1 MFAIGRR
8 KKPTKRLSDAEL
20 QKFKRDSQSR
30 KDAPDQARKSAGE
43 DDRSTATTKPMSMTA
58 DDQAANSDAPSG
70 LQGARR
76 AQATTAAET
85 VPAPAAGERIEAVIE
100 PGQTVCLDVTRLDN
114 ARFAVQDDALL
125 IFLPN
130 GGEIRLANCIPAA
143 AKDQLTALSLADG
156 TVVPAANLIVLAGTS
171 LEEIAPAAD
180 AAEAVPDADHSD
192 DAPGTD
198 PTEVVPAAGHAES
211 IAPTDTP
218 PPARKE
224 NVTRRPH
231 PPLPREK
238 GNMEKGNVN
247 TNEIKCYLSLDEMT
261 KIIAEEV
268 ARRLEPERL
277 LGEYTK
283 ETTVFDDGR
292 VEVRFT
298 TSNSAGVSPDG

>member
-1 MFAIGRR
+1 
-8 KKPTKRLSDAEL
+8 
-20 QKFKRDSQSR
+20 
-30 KDAPDQARKSAGE
+30 
-43 DDRSTATTKPMSMTA
+43 MTA

-70 LQGARR
+70 SQGARR

-85 VPAPAAGERIEAVIE
+85 VPAPASGERIEAVIE

-125 IFLPN
+125 ILLPN
-130 GGEIRLANCIPAA
+130 GGEIRFANCIPAA
-143 AKDQLTALSLADG
+143 AKDQLTAFSLADG

-171 LEEIAPAAD
+171 LEEIAPGAD
-180 AAEAVPDADHSD
+180 AAEAVPAADHSD

-198 PTEVVPAAGHAES
+198 PTDDAPAAGHAES

-231 PPLPREK
+231 PTLPTEE
-238 GNMEKGNVN
+238 GNMEKGNGN
-247 TNEIKCYLSLDEMT
+247 TNEIKCYLSLDELRNS
-261 KIIAEEV
+261 IAKET

-277 LGEYTK
+277 LGEYTM
-283 ETTVFDDGR
+283 EATLFDGGR
-292 VEVRFT
+292 VEVTFS
-298 TSNSAGVSPDG
+298 TSGSALGSTEG